1 MPFTPETGQGLEDA
15 NAYISVAFAD
25 TYHSDRGHVSWTAL
39 STAKKEQCIVR
50 ATDYIDKRFGRRF
63 RGSRRSQRQAL
74 EWPRLDAFDDDRFL
88 LSEADEIPRALS
100 KACAEYALRA
110 ALLGEL
116 APDPPLPV
124 PVQDLGVNSPATP
137 PSGDIVTGQVSSK
150 AVKVGPIEEK
160 TAYQTASE
168 VASRTRNKQAMG
180 FTVSDF
186 NIPEY
191 PAADLLL
198 EELLKT
204 NAQRRLARG

>member
-1 MPFTPETGQGLEDA
+1 MAFVPETGQGLEDA
-15 NAYISVAFAD
+15 NSYTDLAFAD
-25 TYHSDRGHVSWTAL
+25 SYHLDRGHVAWDRFSPLQKQQAL
-39 STAKKEQCIVR
+39 VR
-50 ATDYIDKRFGRRF
+50 ATDYVDKRFGRRF

-74 EWPRLDAFDDDRFL
+74 EWPRLDAFDDDRFIL
-88 LSEADEIPRALS
+88 AEADEIPRALA
-100 KACAEYALRA
+100 KAVAEYALRA
-110 ALLGEL
+110 AMIGEL

-124 PVQDLGVNSPATP
+124 PTQDLGQLNPPSP

-168 VASRTRNKQAMG
+168 VAARTRNKVAMG
-180 FTVSDF
+180 FVVSDF

-198 EELLKT
+198 EELLRT
-204 NAQRRLARG
+204 NGQRRLARG